1 MPLQN
6 RVQPTG
12 EILAVPTR
20 GLFMGNRGILHN
32 DNKELGTAR
41 WRHKAWVTCSLSFKN
56 RHREV
61 MRPGTYTELFFL
73 DEAVAFA
80 AGHRPCA
87 ECRRD
92 AYHAFRAAAGITGP
106 IKSFDAD
113 LHEQRAKARPYRQ
126 FRYKSDISALPEGT
140 FVLSAN
146 GQAHLLRRD
155 HLLSYTPEGYAEAID
170 RPGRGQVTVLTPKPL
185 VNALRGGYG
194 LQIAASP

>member
-106 IKSFDAD
+106 INSFDAD
-113 LHEQRAKARPYRQ
+113 LHEQRAKAQPYRQ

-170 RPGRGQVTVLTPKPL
+170 RPRRGQVTVLTPKPL